1 MKSLSLLENE
11 GMTVKPGKEQKG
23 IGGQENE
30 VEEGGWRAEGILRT
44 LGESAEP
51 TGQESPPKLSN
62 DSVFVHS

>member
-1 MKSLSLLENE
+1 MSFAPFIKTEVLLEMKSLSLLENE

-51 TGQESPPKLSN
+51 TGN
-62 DSVFVHS
+62 